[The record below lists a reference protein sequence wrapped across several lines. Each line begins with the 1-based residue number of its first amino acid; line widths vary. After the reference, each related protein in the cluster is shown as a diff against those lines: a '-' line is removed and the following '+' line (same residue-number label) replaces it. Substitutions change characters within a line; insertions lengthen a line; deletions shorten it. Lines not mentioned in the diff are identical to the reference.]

1 MISFYE
7 TESEARQALSDVTL
21 IKWPQMIVTGASI
34 TREQA
39 KEIIIRTDPFFS
51 DVALY
56 AGGNDQEF
64 TIRYQQQSGVLAAV
78 SCSDRQVQERVQ
90 EAVDSVVKPIPL
102 DYLANDWTSSCFIYG
117 PNGWCRPDGTIEY
130 HDNVGK
136 WPEAA
141 ELYDEWQAIAQA
153 FPYLNLFAS
162 FMDAESCDTDASVVL
177 QFVIHEGAVR
187 VVKGEHAPVA
197 RKIRVA
203 DDVCFCSR
211 SEHGLPWSWV
221 AETADAIRTELQN
234 RGLLYEEA

>member
-21 IKWPQMIVTGASI
+21 IKWPQMIVTGASV
-34 TREQA
+34 TGEQA

-78 SCSDRQVQERVQ
+78 SCSDQQIRERVQ
-90 EAVDSVVKPIPL
+90 EAVDSVVRPIPL
-102 DYLANDWTSSCFIYG
+102 DYLDNDWASSGFIYG
-117 PNGWCRPDGTIEY
+117 PHGWCQPDGTIEY
-130 HDNVGK
+130 HDNIGK
-136 WPEAA
+136 WPEAV
-141 ELYDEWQAIAQA
+141 ELYDEWQSIARA
-153 FPYLNLFAS
+153 FPYLSLFAS

-234 RGLLYEEA
+234 RGIVA

>member
-21 IKWPQMIVTGASI
+21 IKWPQMIVTGASV
-34 TREQA
+34 TWEQA

-78 SCSDRQVQERVQ
+78 SCSDQQIRERVQ

-102 DYLANDWTSSCFIYG
+102 DYLDNDWASSGFVYG
-117 PNGWCRPDGTIEY
+117 PHGWCQPDGTIEY
-130 HDNVGK
+130 HDNIGK
-136 WPEAA
+136 WPEAVD
-141 ELYDEWQAIAQA
+141 LYDEWQSIARA
-153 FPYLNLFAS
+153 FPYLSLFAS

-197 RKIRVA
+197 REIRGA

-211 SEHGLPWSWV
+211 SKHGLPWSWV

-234 RGLLYEEA
+234 RGIVA

>member
-21 IKWPQMIVTGASI
+21 IKWPQMIVTGASV
-34 TREQA
+34 TGEQA

-51 DVALY
+51 DTTLY

-78 SCSDRQVQERVQ
+78 SCSDQQIRERVQ

-102 DYLANDWTSSCFIYG
+102 DYLDNDWASSGFVYG
-117 PNGWCRPDGTIEY
+117 PHGWCQPDGTIEY
-130 HDNVGK
+130 HDNIGK
-136 WPEAA
+136 WPEAV
-141 ELYDEWQAIAQA
+141 ELYDEWQSIARA
-153 FPYLNLFAS
+153 FPYLSLFAS

-177 QFVIHEGAVR
+177 QFVIHEGVVR

-197 RKIRVA
+197 REIRGA

-211 SEHGLPWSWV
+211 SKHGLPWSWV

-234 RGLLYEEA
+234 RGIVA

>member
-7 TESEARQALSDVTL
+7 TESEVRQALSDVTL
-21 IKWPQMIVTGASI
+21 IKWPQMIVTGASV

-78 SCSDRQVQERVQ
+78 SCSDQQIRERVQ

-102 DYLANDWTSSCFIYG
+102 DYLDNDWASSGFVYG
-117 PNGWCRPDGTIEY
+117 PHGWCQPDGTIEY
-130 HDNVGK
+130 HDNIGK
-136 WPEAA
+136 WPEAV
-141 ELYDEWQAIAQA
+141 ELYDEWQSVARA
-153 FPYLNLFAS
+153 FPYLSLFAS

-177 QFVIHEGAVR
+177 QFVLHEGAVR

-197 RKIRVA
+197 REIRGA

-211 SEHGLPWSWV
+211 SKHGLPWSWV

-234 RGLLYEEA
+234 RGIVA

>member
-21 IKWPQMIVTGASI
+21 IKWPQMIVTGASV

-78 SCSDRQVQERVQ
+78 SCSDQQIRERVQ

-102 DYLANDWTSSCFIYG
+102 DYLDNDWASSGFIYG
-117 PNGWCRPDGTIEY
+117 PHGWCQPDGTIEY

-136 WPEAA
+136 WPGAA

-153 FPYLNLFAS
+153 FPYLSLFVS
-162 FMDAESCDTDASVVL
+162 FMDAESCDPDASVVL
-177 QFVIHEGAVR
+177 QFVLHEGAVR

-211 SEHGLPWSWV
+211 LEHGLPWSWV

-234 RGLLYEEA
+234 RGIVA

>member
-21 IKWPQMIVTGASI
+21 IKWPQMIVTGASV

-78 SCSDRQVQERVQ
+78 SCSDQQIRERVQ

-102 DYLANDWTSSCFIYG
+102 DYLDNDWASSGFIYG
-117 PNGWCRPDGTIEY
+117 PHGWCQPDGTIEY
-130 HDNVGK
+130 HDNIGK
-136 WPEAA
+136 WPEAVD
-141 ELYDEWQAIAQA
+141 LYDEWQSIARA
-153 FPYLNLFAS
+153 FPYLSLFAS

-177 QFVIHEGAVR
+177 QFVIHEGVVR

>member
-21 IKWPQMIVTGASI
+21 IKWPQMIVTGASV

-78 SCSDRQVQERVQ
+78 SCSDQQIRERVQ

-102 DYLANDWTSSCFIYG
+102 DYLDNDWASSGFVYG
-117 PNGWCRPDGTIEY
+117 PHGWCQPDGTIEY
-130 HDNVGK
+130 HDNIGK
-136 WPEAA
+136 WPEAV
-141 ELYDEWQAIAQA
+141 ELYDEWQSIARA
-153 FPYLNLFAS
+153 FPYLSLFAS

-177 QFVIHEGAVR
+177 QFVLHEGAVR

-197 RKIRVA
+197 REIRGA

-211 SEHGLPWSWV
+211 SKHGLPWSWV

-234 RGLLYEEA
+234 RGIVA

>member
-21 IKWPQMIVTGASI
+21 IKWPQMIVTGASV

-78 SCSDRQVQERVQ
+78 SCSDQQIRERVQ

-102 DYLANDWTSSCFIYG
+102 DYLDNDWASSGFIYG
-117 PNGWCRPDGTIEY
+117 PHGWCQTDGTIEY
-130 HDNVGK
+130 HDNIGK
-136 WPEAA
+136 WPEAVD
-141 ELYDEWQAIAQA
+141 LYDEWQSIARA
-153 FPYLNLFAS
+153 FPYLSLFAS

-211 SEHGLPWSWV
+211 LEHGLPWSWV

-234 RGLLYEEA
+234 RGIVA

>member
-7 TESEARQALSDVTL
+7 TESEARQALSDVAL
-21 IKWPQMIVTGASI
+21 IKWPQMIVTGASV

-51 DVALY
+51 DTTLY

-78 SCSDRQVQERVQ
+78 SCSDQQIRERVQ

-102 DYLANDWTSSCFIYG
+102 DYLDNDWASSGFIYG
-117 PNGWCRPDGTIEY
+117 PHGWCQPDGTIEY
-130 HDNVGK
+130 HDNIGK
-136 WPEAA
+136 WPEAVD
-141 ELYDEWQAIAQA
+141 LYDEWQSIARA
-153 FPYLNLFAS
+153 FPYLSLFAS

-187 VVKGEHAPVA
+187 VVKGGHAPVA

-234 RGLLYEEA
+234 RGIVA

>member
-7 TESEARQALSDVTL
+7 TESEARRALSDVTL
-21 IKWPQMIVTGASI
+21 IKWPQMIVTGASV

-51 DVALY
+51 DIAPY

-90 EAVDSVVKPIPL
+90 EAVDSVVK
-102 DYLANDWTSSCFIYG
+102 
-117 PNGWCRPDGTIEY
+117 
-130 HDNVGK
+130 
-136 WPEAA
+136 
-141 ELYDEWQAIAQA
+141 
-153 FPYLNLFAS
+153 
-162 FMDAESCDTDASVVL
+162 
-177 QFVIHEGAVR
+177 
-187 VVKGEHAPVA
+187 GEHAPVA

-211 SEHGLPWSWV
+211 STHGLPWSWV

>member
-21 IKWPQMIVTGASI
+21 IKWPQMIVTGASV

-78 SCSDRQVQERVQ
+78 SCSDQQIRERVQ

-102 DYLANDWTSSCFIYG
+102 DYLDNDWASSGFVYG
-117 PNGWCRPDGTIEY
+117 PHGWCQPDGTIEY
-130 HDNVGK
+130 HDNIGK
-136 WPEAA
+136 WPEAV
-141 ELYDEWQAIAQA
+141 ELYDEWQSIARA
-153 FPYLNLFAS
+153 FPYLSLFAS

-177 QFVIHEGAVR
+177 QFVLHEGAVR

-197 RKIRVA
+197 REIRGA

-211 SEHGLPWSWV
+211 SKHGLPWSWV
-221 AETADAIRTELQN
+221 AETADAISTELQN
-234 RGLLYEEA
+234 RGIVA

>member
-21 IKWPQMIVTGASI
+21 IKWPQMIVTGASV
-34 TREQA
+34 TGEQA

-78 SCSDRQVQERVQ
+78 SCSDQQIRERVQ

-102 DYLANDWTSSCFIYG
+102 DYLDNDWASSGFIYG
-117 PNGWCRPDGTIEY
+117 PHGWCQPDGTIEY
-130 HDNVGK
+130 HDNIGK
-136 WPEAA
+136 WPEAVD
-141 ELYDEWQAIAQA
+141 LYDEWQSIARA
-153 FPYLNLFAS
+153 FPYLSLFAS

-211 SEHGLPWSWV
+211 LEHGLPWSWV
-221 AETADAIRTELQN
+221 ADTADAIRTELQD
-234 RGLLYEEA
+234 RAT

>member
-21 IKWPQMIVTGASI
+21 IKWPQMIVTGASV

-78 SCSDRQVQERVQ
+78 SCSDRQIRERVQ

-102 DYLANDWTSSCFIYG
+102 DYLDNDWASSGFVYG
-117 PNGWCRPDGTIEY
+117 PHGWCQPDGTIEY
-130 HDNVGK
+130 HDNIGK
-136 WPEAA
+136 WPEAV
-141 ELYDEWQAIAQA
+141 ELYDEWQSIARA
-153 FPYLNLFAS
+153 FPYLSLFAS

-177 QFVIHEGAVR
+177 QFVLHEGAVR

-197 RKIRVA
+197 REIRGA

-211 SEHGLPWSWV
+211 SKHGLPWSWV

-234 RGLLYEEA
+234 RGIVA

>member
-7 TESEARQALSDVTL
+7 TESEVRQALSDVTL
-21 IKWPQMIVTGASI
+21 IKWPQMIVTGASV

-78 SCSDRQVQERVQ
+78 SCSDQQIRERVQ

-102 DYLANDWTSSCFIYG
+102 DYLDNDWAFSGFVYG
-117 PNGWCRPDGTIEY
+117 PHGWCQPDGTIEY
-130 HDNVGK
+130 HDNIGK
-136 WPEAA
+136 WPEAV
-141 ELYDEWQAIAQA
+141 ELYDEWQSIARA
-153 FPYLNLFAS
+153 FPYLSLFAS

-197 RKIRVA
+197 REIRGA

-211 SEHGLPWSWV
+211 SKHGLPWSWV

-234 RGLLYEEA
+234 RGIVA

>member
-21 IKWPQMIVTGASI
+21 IKWPQMIVAGASV

-51 DVALY
+51 DIAPY

-64 TIRYQQQSGVLAAV
+64 TIRYQRQSGVLAAV
-78 SCSDRQVQERVQ
+78 SCSDRQIRERVQ

-102 DYLANDWTSSCFIYG
+102 DYLDNDWASSCFIYG
-117 PNGWCRPDGTIEY
+117 PHGWCRPNGTVEY

-136 WPEAA
+136 WPEAVD
-141 ELYDEWQAIAQA
+141 LYDEWQSIAQA

-177 QFVIHEGAVR
+177 QFVVHEGAVR
-187 VVKGEHAPVA
+187 VVKGTHAPVPRRA
-197 RKIRVA
+197 RITDEIR
-203 DDVCFCSR
+203 FL
-211 SEHGLPWSWV
+211 LPSKHCVPRSWV

>member
-21 IKWPQMIVTGASI
+21 IKWPQMIVTGASV

-78 SCSDRQVQERVQ
+78 SCSDQQIRERVQ

-102 DYLANDWTSSCFIYG
+102 DYLDNDWASSGFVYG
-117 PNGWCRPDGTIEY
+117 PHGWCQPDGTIEY
-130 HDNVGK
+130 HDNIGK
-136 WPEAA
+136 WPEAV
-141 ELYDEWQAIAQA
+141 ELYDEWQSIARA
-153 FPYLNLFAS
+153 FPYLSLFAS

-177 QFVIHEGAVR
+177 QFVLHEGAVR
-187 VVKGEHAPVA
+187 VVKGEHASVA
-197 RKIRVA
+197 REIRGA

-211 SEHGLPWSWV
+211 SKHGLPWSWV

-234 RGLLYEEA
+234 RGIVA

>member
-7 TESEARQALSDVTL
+7 TESEVRQALSDVTL
-21 IKWPQMIVTGASI
+21 IKWPQMIVTGASV

-78 SCSDRQVQERVQ
+78 SCSDQQIRERVQ

-102 DYLANDWTSSCFIYG
+102 DYLDNDWASSGFVYG
-117 PNGWCRPDGTIEY
+117 PHGWCQPDGTIEY
-130 HDNVGK
+130 HDNIGK
-136 WPEAA
+136 WPEAV
-141 ELYDEWQAIAQA
+141 ELYDEWQFIARA
-153 FPYLNLFAS
+153 FPYLSLFVS

-177 QFVIHEGAVR
+177 QFVLHEGAVR

-197 RKIRVA
+197 REIRGA

-211 SEHGLPWSWV
+211 SKHGLPWSWV

-234 RGLLYEEA
+234 RGIVA

>member
-1 MISFYE
+1 MLTFYE
-7 TESEARQALSDVTL
+7 TESEARQALSDVAL
-21 IKWPQMIVTGASI
+21 IKWPQMIVTGASV
-34 TREQA
+34 TGEQA

-51 DVALY
+51 DTTLY
-56 AGGNDQEF
+56 AGRNDQEF
-64 TIRYQQQSGVLAAV
+64 TIRYQQQSGVLAAL
-78 SCSDRQVQERVQ
+78 SCSDRQTQERVQ
-90 EAVDSVVKPIPL
+90 DAVDSVVKPIPL
-102 DYLANDWTSSCFIYG
+102 DYLANDWASSCFVYG

-136 WPEAA
+136 WPGAA

-153 FPYLNLFAS
+153 FPYLSLFVS
-162 FMDAESCDTDASVVL
+162 FMDAESCDPDASVVL
-177 QFVIHEGAVR
+177 QFVLHEGAVR

-211 SEHGLPWSWV
+211 LEHGLPWSWV

-234 RGLLYEEA
+234 RGIVA

>member
-21 IKWPQMIVTGASI
+21 IKWPQMIVTGASV
-34 TREQA
+34 TGEQA

-78 SCSDRQVQERVQ
+78 SCSDQQIRERVQ

-102 DYLANDWTSSCFIYG
+102 DYLDNDWASSGFIYG
-117 PNGWCRPDGTIEY
+117 PHGWCQPDGTIEY
-130 HDNVGK
+130 HDNIGK
-136 WPEAA
+136 WPEAVD
-141 ELYDEWQAIAQA
+141 LYDEWHSIARA
-153 FPYLNLFAS
+153 FPYLSLFAS

-211 SEHGLPWSWV
+211 LEHGLPWSWV

-234 RGLLYEEA
+234 RGIVA

>member
-21 IKWPQMIVTGASI
+21 IKWPQMIVTGASV

-51 DVALY
+51 DIAPY

-64 TIRYQQQSGVLAAV
+64 TIRYQRQSGVLAAV

-102 DYLANDWTSSCFIYG
+102 DYLANDWASSGFVYG
-117 PNGWCRPDGTIEY
+117 PHGWCQPDGTIEY
-130 HDNVGK
+130 HDNIGK
-136 WPEAA
+136 WPEAV
-141 ELYDEWQAIAQA
+141 ELYDEWQSIARA
-153 FPYLNLFAS
+153 FPYLSLFAS

-177 QFVIHEGAVR
+177 QFVLHEGAV
-187 VVKGEHAPVA
+187 
-197 RKIRVA
+197 
-203 DDVCFCSR
+203 
-211 SEHGLPWSWV
+211 
-221 AETADAIRTELQN
+221 
-234 RGLLYEEA
+234 

>member
-21 IKWPQMIVTGASI
+21 IKWPQMIVTGASV

-78 SCSDRQVQERVQ
+78 SCSDQQIRERVQ

-102 DYLANDWTSSCFIYG
+102 DYLDNDWASSGFVYG
-117 PNGWCRPDGTIEY
+117 PHGWCQPDGTIEY
-130 HDNVGK
+130 HDNIGK
-136 WPEAA
+136 WPEAVD
-141 ELYDEWQAIAQA
+141 LYDEWQSIARA
-153 FPYLNLFAS
+153 FPYLSLFAS

-177 QFVIHEGAVR
+177 QFVLHEGAVR

-197 RKIRVA
+197 REIRGA

-211 SEHGLPWSWV
+211 SKHGLPWSWV
-221 AETADAIRTELQN
+221 AETADAIRTELQS
-234 RGLLYEEA
+234 RGIVA